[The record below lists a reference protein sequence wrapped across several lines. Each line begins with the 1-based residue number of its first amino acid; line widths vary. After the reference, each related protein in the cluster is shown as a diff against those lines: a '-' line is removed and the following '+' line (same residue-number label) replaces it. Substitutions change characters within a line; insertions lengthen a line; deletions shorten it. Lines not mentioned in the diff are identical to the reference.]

1 MKIVEDTEATGLIGL
16 VAGFL
21 VWVSALITLYAVLS
35 IGCVLGWER
44 IVPGPVSVQRLV
56 LILLW
61 AAHILAL
68 LLIVLERKRRARH
81 ASLRKA
87 AQEPRGFF
95 DQAILAS
102 TIAALGATLWTGA
115 PILHASTCV

>member
-95 DQAILAS
+95 DQTIWAS